1 MDQKHPTL
9 KPIAHKSVKP
19 NKTNPSIAT
28 IAELTKKTKKV
39 KLTNKLSVSPLTME
53 LRALGP
59 ITPQR
64 VPHFMKENALTTKY
78 SHREVNALNTT
89 RVSPS
94 THVDFDKPS
103 LLSR

>member
-19 NKTNPSIAT
+19 SKNASTSVADVS
-28 IAELTKKTKKV
+28 KKAKKM
-39 KLTNKLSVSPLTME
+39 KLSNKLSVSPLTME

-64 VPHFMKENALTTKY
+64 VPHFMKETALNTKN
-78 SHREVNALNTT
+78 SHREVNVLNTT

-94 THVDFDKPS
+94 THADFEKPS
-103 LLSR
+103 LLNR